1 MLRKLLLV
9 LIPVLGLVA
18 CAQST
23 PGLPT
28 DVLPP
33 PDVVRH
39 SPDAG
44 LATVRVIVQFRQVQA
59 YGDASFLKTLQQQAQ
74 ARVSYLGA
82 VSADTHAYSVQL
94 PADEN
99 PTPALQR
106 LRALPSVV
114 RVEIDQPVKS
124 H

>member
-1 MLRKLLLV
+1 MLRNLLLV

-18 CAQST
+18 CAHST
-23 PGLPT
+23 PGLST
-28 DVLPP
+28 EVLPP
-33 PDVVRH
+33 PDVVSQ

-44 LATVRVIVQFRQVQA
+44 LATVRVIVQFSQVQA
-59 YGDASFLKTLQQQAQ
+59 YSDASFLKTLQQQAQ
-74 ARVSYLGA
+74 ARVRYLGA